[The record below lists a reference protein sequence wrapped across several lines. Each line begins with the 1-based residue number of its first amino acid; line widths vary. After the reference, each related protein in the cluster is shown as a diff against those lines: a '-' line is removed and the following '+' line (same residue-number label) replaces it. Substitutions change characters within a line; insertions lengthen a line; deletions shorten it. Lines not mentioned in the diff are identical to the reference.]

1 MPLGITVTLLV
12 LGVTAL
18 AAVAGYLIDKS
29 EERQERREFTR
40 VSRSGPPEP

>member
-12 LGVTAL
+12 LGVTVA

-29 EERQERREFTR
+29 EERQERMGITT
-40 VSRSGPPEP
+40 VAEPKNSSH